1 MIKNKEIEQTPTKKQ
16 NPLLQGQ
23 MNQLTAEQ
31 FVLKEDM
38 EAVKGISLSLA
49 SFGVKTLGNMAL
61 GMVCAGL
68 GFPPDMLS
76 VGLPSQGECF
86 QTACPAFLS
95 KCLPLFKAPDFSG

>member
-1 MIKNKEIEQTPTKKQ
+1 MMKNKEIEQKQ
-16 NPLLQGQ
+16 NSLLEDQIE
-23 MNQLTAEQ
+23 QLTDEQ
-31 FVLKEDM
+31 HFLKEDI
-38 EAVKGISLSLA
+38 EAVKGINRSLA

-95 KCLPLFKAPDFSG
+95 KFLPLFKSKMLIPW